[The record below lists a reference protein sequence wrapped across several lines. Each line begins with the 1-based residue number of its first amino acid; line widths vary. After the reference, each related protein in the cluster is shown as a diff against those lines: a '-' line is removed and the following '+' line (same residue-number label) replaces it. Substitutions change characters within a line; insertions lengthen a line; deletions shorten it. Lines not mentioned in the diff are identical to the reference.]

1 MDVTRVLPAL
11 FAATI
16 FAVPAT
22 ASAQWASSP
31 TVIIVNSSPAIGND
45 GGWGPGVAT
54 TAWGGG
60 CGAGWGGGC
69 GAGWGGGCGGGCD
82 AGWGG
87 GWGSSGLGPAPGVV
101 VGTALAAAPYY
112 GGYGYGSG
120 SGYDPGYGSGSGY
133 DPGYGSGYGYDPGYG
148 SGSGYDPGYGS
159 GYGYDP
165 GYGSGSGYSPG
176 YSRYPS
182 RPYSRYRHYYG
193 GARPVYR
200 AHAHVPPQVE

>member
-1 MDVTRVLPAL
+1 MKMTRVLPAL
-11 FAATI
+11 CAAA
-16 FAVPAT
+16 AVFMAPAT
-22 ASAQWASSP
+22 ASAQWAPSP
-31 TVIIVNSSPAIGND
+31 TVIIVNSSPGFGNY

-54 TAWGGG
+54 TAWGG
-60 CGAGWGGGC
+60 

-101 VGTALAAAPYY
+101 VGTALAAPYY
-112 GGYGYGSG
+112 GGYTYGSG

-133 DPGYGSGYGYDPGYG
+133 DSGYG
-148 SGSGYDPGYGS
+148 SGS
-159 GYGYDP
+159 GYDP

-176 YSRYPS
+176 YSRYAS
-182 RPYSRYRHYYG
+182 RPYSRYRHYYA

-200 AHAHVPPQVE
+200 AHTHLPPQVE